1 MKDKRQDWLLV
12 KLAVL
17 AMVCAMWL
25 LSLEGAHA
33 TPCPDGE
40 YWYCGACYTLEELDR
55 RFPPGGSCTPI
66 APDPTAADE
75 EPTYTATV
83 ASTATPT
90 PTATNTRRPAVPT
103 EEEPTW
109 TTTPTA
115 PAPPETATPT
125 ATTRATSQPSPS
137 ATATPAATA
146 RPTLTPIAAT
156 MARKA
161 VDLPCLPKHAGR
173 PVALCESGSGSGW
186 WLYYIGAGGR
196 IESGPHVPYPS
207 AELAGKRAVLRHYI
221 SGAPIELR
229 WSAESVQVR
238 TAYGGKAYHFAIDAD
253 GGVRH
258 IAW

>member
-33 TPCPDGE
+33 TPCPDGK
-40 YWYCGACYTLEELDR
+40 YWYCGACYTPEELNR

-66 APDPTAADE
+66 APDPTTDDE

-90 PTATNTRRPAVPT
+90 PTATNTRRPAVPA
-103 EEEPTW
+103 EEEPAW

-115 PAPPETATPT
+115 PAPP
-125 ATTRATSQPSPS
+125 
-137 ATATPAATA
+137 AATA
-146 RPTLTPIAAT
+146 RPTLTPVAAT